1 MKQKTKDGILY
12 GIMILATG
20 IILATL
26 LWILFYIVSNGIG
39 SINFAF
45 IFSPGTEK
53 GIFAMIVTTAWLVAV
68 SLAIA
73 LPVGIITALFLNEYS
88 KNTRPVRFLRL
99 AIETL
104 AGIPSILYGLFG
116 LLFFSRIMGLGQSIL
131 SGALTLS
138 IMILPVIIRTTEES
152 LKAIPVS
159 FREGSLALGATKW
172 QTIYHVIIPASLPGI
187 LTASIL
193 AVGRV
198 VGESAPVLL
207 TVGIAKNLPSSIFQ
221 SGRTLTI
228 HLYYL
233 TKEAIHQDDFQ
244 IAFATATILVIFVIL
259 VNASTRFIAS
269 RFTAKL
275 EQ

>member
-131 SGALTLS
+131 SGALTLRDRKS
-138 IMILPVIIRTTEES
+138 
-152 LKAIPVS
+152 
-159 FREGSLALGATKW
+159 
-172 QTIYHVIIPASLPGI
+172 
-187 LTASIL
+187 
-193 AVGRV
+193 V
-198 VGESAPVLL
+198 V
-207 TVGIAKNLPSSIFQ
+207 
-221 SGRTLTI
+221 
-228 HLYYL
+228 
-233 TKEAIHQDDFQ
+233 
-244 IAFATATILVIFVIL
+244 
-259 VNASTRFIAS
+259 
-269 RFTAKL
+269 
-275 EQ
+275 